1 MTWFYDAVGNYI
13 LWAGACGW
21 LVAQFLKVVTGVFKK
36 KKFSIAELLFGTGGM
51 PSSHSAAVCAL
62 ATACGISEGLDSPIF
77 AVATVLAIIVMRD
90 AMGMRQEVGKHARA
104 LNDIFAELMKSNM
117 LPEDFNRTHR
127 ELVGHTPLQVYCGA
141 ATGIAV
147 AFAMSFIPW
156 LYQWPYAA

>member
-1 MTWFYDAVGNYI
+1 M
-13 LWAGACGW
+13 
-21 LVAQFLKVVTGVFKK
+21 
-36 KKFSIAELLFGTGGM
+36 
-51 PSSHSAAVCAL
+51 
-62 ATACGISEGLDSPIF
+62 
-77 AVATVLAIIVMRD
+77 LAIIVMRD